1 VQHQYARTGEVIE
14 AGGNVLQILDLQ
26 DVYMTV
32 YFPTGVATKLEL
44 GGEARIIFDPA
55 PQYVVPASVSFV
67 AADAQFTP
75 KDVEIADEREKLMF
89 RVKLRVDAR
98 VLKEYS
104 RKVKTGV
111 RGIGIVRTNTA
122 TAWPED
128 LQVKL
133 P

>member
-1 VQHQYARTGEVIE
+1 MEANIRQRGPGGASRRPGVVICQQPRPPNLNSVAR
-14 AGGNVLQILDLQ
+14 
-26 DVYMTV
+26 
-32 YFPTGVATKLEL
+32 
-44 GGEARIIFDPA
+44 
-55 PQYVVPASVSFV
+55 PASFLIRRPNTSFPPRSV
-67 AADAQFTP
+67 LSRLMRSSPQ
-75 KDVEIADEREKLMF
+75 DVEIADERQKLMF

-111 RGIGIVRTNTA
+111 RGVGIVRTKTE